1 MENCRTFFSN
11 KTKEKDEHIDEQDQ
25 WKNSHEI
32 STLYKFRTVDIKP
45 DTETMLINEK
55 ETQNFL
61 LDQVLWRTLC

>member
-1 MENCRTFFSN
+1 ME
-11 KTKEKDEHIDEQDQ
+11 
-25 WKNSHEI
+25 NSHEI
-32 STLYKFRTVDIKP
+32 STLYKFRTVVIKP